1 MSQVVLKFWRIIVA
15 GLSVPVILLDYFHG
29 DTGREYKVGFFRKC
43 WLVYKMA
50 RNRAKITTASHWLE
64 HLIMATHILRVP
76 PGVEGCVVE
85 CGSFKGGSAANLSL
99 VCALCNRT
107 LEICDSFQGL
117 PEPLEGDKSHAVMNQ
132 RELHTYTKGEYE
144 GSLSEVQKNITRC
157 GRIDS
162 CHFNVGFFEQTL
174 PTFRRKCILAF
185 LDVDLTESLKTCLT
199 YLWPLLQD
207 GCFLFTHEAH
217 HMEIAGQFFDD
228 PWWRLEMQT
237 AAPGLIGAGTGLGL
251 FPFPGGY
258 KSSLGYTMKNP
269 ALAEFR
275 ANPQLSSKVR

>member
-1 MSQVVLKFWRIIVA
+1 MWRMLIA
-15 GLSVPVILLDYFHG
+15 AMSVPVILLDYFHAE
-29 DTGREYKVGFFRKC
+29 TGREYKVGFFRKT
-43 WLVYKMA
+43 WLVYRMA
-50 RNRAKITTASHWLE
+50 RNRAKIATASHWLE
-64 HLIMATHILRVP
+64 HLIMATQILRVP
-76 PGVEGCVVE
+76 PSVEGCVVE

-107 LEICDSFQGL
+107 LEIFDSFKGL
-117 PEPLEGDKSHAVMNQ
+117 PEPSEADKSHAVMDQ
-132 RELHTYTKGEYE
+132 RELHTYSQGAYE
-144 GSLSEVQKNITRC
+144 GSLAEVQKNIAKR

-162 CHFNVGFFEQTL
+162 CNFNVGFFDQTL
-174 PTFRRKCILAF
+174 SSFHRKCILAF

-228 PWWRLEMQT
+228 AWWRLKMRT

-258 KSSLGYTMKNP
+258 KSALGYTMKNP
-269 ALAEFR
+269 ATAEYR